1 MEEQLIV
8 LVLGSD
14 KINILSHL
22 AAAASETECNILDS
36 RQAIYG
42 QDFSLTLI
50 LEGDVGAIARAEINI
65 SQLCQRH
72 DLLSMMKR
80 TKDHHRQDLVH
91 LADVEFV
98 GVDAIGVLASVT
110 KFFGERDI
118 SINALRQRLFVERH
132 TQVKMLKCKM
142 VVSIPDGV
150 DIKKV
155 CSEYEDHIEQ
165 LSLIGTINEKH

>member
-1 MEEQLIV
+1 M

-22 AAAASETECNILDS
+22 AAAVSETDCNILDS

-42 QDFSLTLI
+42 EDFSLTLI
-50 LEGDVGAIARAEINI
+50 LEGDVGAIARAEVNI
-65 SQLCQRH
+65 SQLCQKH

-80 TKDHHRQDLVH
+80 TKDHHKQNLMH

-110 KFFGERDI
+110 KFFGERGI
-118 SINALRQRLFVERH
+118 SINALRQKLFLEQH
-132 TQVKMLKCKM
+132 TQIKMLKCKM
-142 VVSIPDGV
+142 IDSVPENI
-150 DIKKV
+150 DIKDV
-155 CSEYEDHIEQ
+155 SFAYEDHLEN
-165 LSLIGTINEKH
+165 LNLIGILTEKH